1 MVAEGVETEA
11 QRDFLLQRQCPIM
24 QGYLFAR
31 PLCAADIT
39 ALLAASAEVDTSLS
53 V

>member
-1 MVAEGVETEA
+1 
-11 QRDFLLQRQCPIM
+11 M

-31 PLCAADIT
+31 PLRAADIT
-39 ALLAASAEVDTSLS
+39 ALLAASAEVGASLK